1 MVTFDEAKTF
11 LGELRTSITQ
21 DNIVLLAAGVAF
33 FALLSLVPALV
44 ALVAVWG
51 LFARPQDAAV
61 AVDRFAAALPDS
73 ARATLTEQ
81 LDTVIS
87 TSSTGLGVT
96 AAVGTVVALWSA
108 STAIKYLFQ
117 AVAFIYGAPTQGAFV
132 RFRGFALV
140 FTLGAMGFTVFAI
153 WLIALLPAMLA
164 STRLGDAARIAAGL
178 LRFPALGLTMLG
190 ALAVIYRIGSRGRAS
205 WRLVSVGAGVATIAW
220 LTGSAV
226 FAWHAA
232 NFGNFNESYGS
243 MAGVIILMLWF
254 FLTALMVVLGAE
266 IDVLVSRRGDDR

>member
-1 MVTFDEAKTF
+1 MTFDEVKAF
-11 LGELRTSITQ
+11 LDDLRVAITR

-33 FALLSLVPALV
+33 FALLSLAPALV

-81 LDTVIS
+81 LDTVLS
-87 TSSTGLGVT
+87 TSSTGLGIT
-96 AAVGTVVALWSA
+96 AVVGTLVALWSA

-117 AVAFIYGAPTQGAFV
+117 AVASVYGAPTEGAFV

-140 FTLGAMGFTVFAI
+140 FTLGAMGFTVIAI

-164 STRLGDAARIAAGL
+164 STRLGDAARIAAGI
-178 LRFPALGLTMLG
+178 LRFPALAVTMLG

-220 LTGSAV
+220 VGGSAL

-254 FLTALMVVLGAE
+254 FLTALVVVFGAE
-266 IDVLVSRRGDDR
+266 IDVLVTRRAERQ